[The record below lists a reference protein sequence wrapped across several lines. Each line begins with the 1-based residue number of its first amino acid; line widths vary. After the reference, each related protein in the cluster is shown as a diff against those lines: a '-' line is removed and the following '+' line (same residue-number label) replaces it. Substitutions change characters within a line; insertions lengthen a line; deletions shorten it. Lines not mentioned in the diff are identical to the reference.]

1 MQKID
6 SKVIELLRFP
16 MMCLIVCMHSDIRV
30 YCPWISH
37 LKYTSIIM
45 HLIINVLCGVAVPA
59 FFFMSG
65 MLFFRENELSLS
77 LYKKKILSRL
87 KTLLIPYLL
96 WNLICIFIIWI
107 LQSIIPGFQL
117 LLHKPITQLSITDFL
132 LLFWDISKVTH
143 LPDDQ
148 IGPLVGQFWF
158 LQCLML
164 LVLLSPFIYIGIKK
178 LNLIFPLI
186 FGIIYVGFSFP
197 TFPSINWQAF
207 FYFILGSWFSIN
219 SISVSKTFKKLNI
232 ISCILF
238 IFGCALSFFMY
249 DIIIINNILIL
260 IFSFNIASFL
270 ISKGF
275 SLPKLL
281 TSASFFIFCFHRF
294 LTAIMTNIAKL
305 KILPT
310 QTELQATTYFIL
322 GTLLVIL
329 FCVFFYWFMSYYMP
343 KSTNILIGG
352 RFYNKSNK
360 YE

>member
-45 HLIINVLCGVAVPA
+45 HLIINALCGVAVPA

-65 MLFFRENELSLS
+65 MLFFREKDFSLS

-87 KTLLIPYLL
+87 KTLLVPYLL

-132 LLFWDISKVTH
+132 LLFWNISKVTH

-186 FGIIYVGFSFP
+186 FGVIYIGFSFP

-232 ISCILF
+232 ITCILF
-238 IFGCALSFFMY
+238 IFDCALSFFIY

-260 IFSFNIASFL
+260 VISFNIASYL

-275 SLPKLL
+275 TLPKLL
-281 TSASFFIFCFHRF
+281 TAASFFIFCFHRF
-294 LTAIMTNIAKL
+294 LTASMTNIAKL
-305 KILPT
+305 KIIPT
-310 QTELQATTYFIL
+310 QTELQATSFYIF
-322 GTLLVIL
+322 GTILVIV
-329 FCVFFYWFMSYYMP
+329 FCVLIYLLMSRFIP
-343 KSTNILIGG
+343 TITNILIGG
-352 RFYNKSNK
+352 RINNITKK